1 MNATAYDL
9 HERYKDKPWFSSVG
23 VAGDRLIVYTNRRL
37 TISERDEIPMRF
49 GDVRVDV
56 VELGEIKPL

>member
-1 MNATAYDL
+1 MNARAHQL

-23 VAGDRLIVYTNRRL
+23 VADDRLIVYTNRRL

-49 GDVRVDV
+49 RDVRVDM
-56 VELGEIKPL
+56 VELGELKAL